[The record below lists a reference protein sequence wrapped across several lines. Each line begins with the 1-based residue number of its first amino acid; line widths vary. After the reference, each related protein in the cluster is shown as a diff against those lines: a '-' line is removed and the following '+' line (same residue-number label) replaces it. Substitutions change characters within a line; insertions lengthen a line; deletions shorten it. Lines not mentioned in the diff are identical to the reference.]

1 MLLSLLLAGL
11 CGFFVWKKWWGAA
24 VLSALLF
31 FYFLWA
37 AMLVLLNAMWI
48 SQRTGF

>member
-11 CGFFVWKKWWGAA
+11 TGFFVWKKWWGAA
-24 VLSALLF
+24 VLSAMAWF
-31 FYFLWA
+31 TFLWLD
-37 AMLVLLNAMWI
+37 MLVLLNAMWI